1 MHIVEI
7 PADDVGAPTNVDYF
21 EGPVVETILRVA
33 DERNVDLIAMP
44 TARHYGL
51 TDAFRGSTT
60 SRVIAQSR
68 CPVLT
73 LPLVAAGP

>member
-1 MHIVEI
+1 MHVVERVG
-7 PADDVGAPTNVDYF
+7 PADDVGAPANVDYF

-60 SRVIAQSR
+60 SRVASHNR
-68 CPVLT
+68 
-73 LPLVAAGP
+73 AARS